1 MHVAGTLPETT
12 GRGVGKQ
19 LYRVPPSIRLNEA
32 ASHAPIA
39 GIECHSILIYDPITK
54 TTHEEL
60 TCVRKCETPVRSDET
75 RVDWVGEVNPAI
87 TMCKANDDEIR
98 NEDARIYC
106 GSVALSI
113 ELVLLN
119 DRRCG

>member
-1 MHVAGTLPETT
+1 
-12 GRGVGKQ
+12 
-19 LYRVPPSIRLNEA
+19 VPPSIRLNEA

-39 GIECHSILIYDPITK
+39 GIECHPILIYDPITK
-54 TTHEEL
+54 KTHEEL
-60 TCVRKCETPVRSDET
+60 IALGNVKRRSRSDET

>member
-19 LYRVPPSIRLNEA
+19 IYRVPPSIRLNEA

-39 GIECHSILIYDPITK
+39 GIECHPILIYDPITK

-60 TCVRKCETPVRSDET
+60 TCVRKCETPVP
-75 RVDWVGEVNPAI
+75 V
-87 TMCKANDDEIR
+87 
-98 NEDARIYC
+98 
-106 GSVALSI
+106 
-113 ELVLLN
+113 
-119 DRRCG
+119 